1 MNSLESL
8 PNELWWAIAS
18 SLEIEDVISL
28 SRTSRRLYQY
38 VFSDQVSRAVAQVSD
53 ILVVET
59 LVLLC
64 LLLTFSWKVQNTI
77 KQRIRQGDTKRHEL
91 GASLA

>member
-53 ILVVET
+53 ILGVDT
-59 LVLLC
+59 LILPS
-64 LLLTFSWKVQNTI
+64 LLLTLS
-77 KQRIRQGDTKRHEL
+77 RKRPKYH
-91 GASLA
+91 

>member
-1 MNSLESL
+1 MTSLGSL
-8 PNELWWAIAS
+8 PNELSWAIAS

-53 ILVVET
+53 ILST
-59 LVLLC
+59 LPLLRFVDHS
-64 LLLTFSWKVQNTI
+64 L
-77 KQRIRQGDTKRHEL
+77 QRPKSH
-91 GASLA
+91 